1 LAPLARETVAYGG
14 TPLPRIQEFRNSIS
28 APYRCAYTVYARGNE
43 VNLLV
48 ALEAPTN
55 NYQGIS
61 SEHKVLNNV
70 GELLFDVIDFWLV
83 GPGCYHPCVVL
94 DGYFPGATGTGDAN
108 GQYHDYFRSEGFT
121 PANQYA
127 EFETE
132 LTGATG
138 ALADIAGPV
147 TAFGGLNGTWSANV
161 TVDTL
166 SYRYQW
172 YLDGAPISGA
182 ASRSLAS
189 GPPVESGVHA
199 LMAAARMMD
208 GIELYAS
215 KDVTV
220 MMTADVGGPS
230 AVSAGEQTTWTAI
243 GNAARYPWQR
253 ASGA

>member
-1 LAPLARETVAYGG
+1 M
-14 TPLPRIQEFRNSIS
+14 
-28 APYRCAYTVYARGNE
+28 
-43 VNLLV
+43 
-48 ALEAPTN
+48 
-55 NYQGIS
+55 
-61 SEHKVLNNV
+61 

-243 GNAARYPWQR
+243 GNAARYPLATCEWR
-253 ASGA
+253 IDGSSAGSASCSLTATFYEPQVSHSIGVTVTDARGVAATSNDLSVYVLCGTAFICDPENR